1 MGSLRCPSRD
11 LQEKGA
17 AQQSRERLTQGFAS
31 GEDGR
36 SLSNLREF

>member
-1 MGSLRCPSRD
+1 MGSQRCPRRD

-17 AQQSRERLTQGFAS
+17 AQQSREKFMQGFAS

-36 SLSNLREF
+36 SLSDLREY